1 MSEPTLLSPN
11 VRGLAYPLT
20 VVNGN
25 LAMSTDFSLVTQ
37 QIRSVLETRYY
48 ERVMRAD
55 YGIGDYVLEVLD
67 PGQINSAIQYSI
79 LQNVEG
85 LSELSVIGDW
95 ITEGD
100 DGVYKVVINYSV
112 GGVPQPPRTISLA
125 NSPGVYALRKRVK

>member
-11 VRGLAYPLT
+11 VRGLTYPLT

-25 LAMSTDFSLVTQ
+25 LSTSTDFALVTQ

-55 YGIGDYVLEVLD
+55 YGIGDYVLEVID

-79 LQNVEG
+79 LQNVAG
-85 LSELSVIGDW
+85 LNELSVLGDW
-95 ITEGD
+95 VTEGE
-100 DGVYKVVINYSV
+100 DGVYKVFINYTV
-112 GGVPQPPRTISLA
+112 GGVPQPSLTFTLA
-125 NSPGVYALRKRVK
+125 N

>member
-1 MSEPTLLSPN
+1 MSPN
-11 VRGLAYPLT
+11 VRGLTYPLT

-25 LAMSTDFSLVTQ
+25 LSTSTDFSSVTQ

-79 LQNVEG
+79 LQNVDG
-85 LSELSVIGDW
+85 LDELNVLGDW
-95 ITEGD
+95 VTSGE
-100 DGVYKVVINYSV
+100 DGVYRVFISYAV
-112 GGVPQPPRTISLA
+112 GGVPQPSLTFTLA
-125 NSPGVYALRKRVK
+125 N